1 MKKSLYMYPSL
12 YTHTKIKVPW
22 DYKLYLICYTP
33 RFIIFKSEILT
44 LTSRIFLAIY
54 NS

>member
-12 YTHTKIKVPW
+12 YTHKNKSTMGLQIIF
-22 DYKLYLICYTP
+22 DLFTP